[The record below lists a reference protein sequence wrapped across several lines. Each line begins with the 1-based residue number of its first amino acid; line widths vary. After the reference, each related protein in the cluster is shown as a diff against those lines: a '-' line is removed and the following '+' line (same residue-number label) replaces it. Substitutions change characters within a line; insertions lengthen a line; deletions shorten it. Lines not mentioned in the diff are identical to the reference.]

1 MDTRYNVGVTLSAE
15 EVESILKDHIRASTG
30 LDVSTVK
37 INFKKVHHGSIY
49 PNDSWTEHVF
59 DGATVAGVAVNHKQF
74 YAGGKS
80 SLAAQIAAVEA
91 GGNDR

>member
-15 EVESILKDHIRASTG
+15 EVESILKDHIRATTG
-30 LDVSTVK
+30 LNVSTVK
-37 INFKKVHHGSIY
+37 INFKQVQRSSGY
-49 PNDSWTEHVF
+49 FNDHWTETVF
-59 DGATVAGVAVNHKQF
+59 AGATVAGDMVSAKKF

-91 GGNDR
+91 GGGDR